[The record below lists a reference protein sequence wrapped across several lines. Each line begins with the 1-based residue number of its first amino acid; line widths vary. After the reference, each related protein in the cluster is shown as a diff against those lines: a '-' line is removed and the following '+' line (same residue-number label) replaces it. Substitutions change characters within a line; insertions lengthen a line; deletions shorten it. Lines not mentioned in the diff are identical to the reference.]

1 MRYMTEAITKIPE
14 SAKEEIKLKLYANYD
29 MICI

>member
-1 MRYMTEAITKIPE
+1 MTEAITKIPE
-14 SAKEEIKLKLYANYD
+14 YAKEEIKLKLYANHD